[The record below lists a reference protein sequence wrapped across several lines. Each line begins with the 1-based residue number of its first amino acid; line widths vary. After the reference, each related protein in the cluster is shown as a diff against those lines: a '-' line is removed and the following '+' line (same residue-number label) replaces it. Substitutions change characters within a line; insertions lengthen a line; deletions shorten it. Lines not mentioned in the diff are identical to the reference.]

1 MGSKKI
7 GAIIALD
14 GERSFKQSVTNCN
27 RTLSQLKAEME
38 LVKAE
43 SEGQEDS
50 LESLKKQHEVLA
62 KTLDAHK
69 QKEEEVEKG
78 LQHARES
85 YAKMGDKLQDLR
97 DNLQQATKRLQ
108 EMEAASDSSSEET
121 EQQRKKV
128 AELTAAVEKSEKNYK
143 TAADRVQTWETNL
156 IKARTETAKASNALN
171 ENAKAMEEA
180 ADHAEDYADS
190 LQEIQTNTDNA
201 AEGVQG
207 VSGAF
212 SGIFSKITP
221 TTAGLAALGT
231 ALAKT
236 AKESVE
242 FAASTESAT
251 KKFQAAS
258 GVATVNM
265 EKYKDAIEDLYS
277 DNYGENIASV
287 ADSMAQIKQITGE
300 IDPSNLKDL
309 TENAIALE
317 DIFDMDMQES
327 VRGIDTLM
335 KKFGLT
341 SKQAYDYLAKGAQNG
356 LDKTHELGD
365 NIAEYGQ
372 LWSQAGFSAEE
383 MFAILQNGLDAGA
396 YNLDKV
402 NDFVKE
408 FTITLADG
416 TIEENLNSF
425 SDGTADLVQKWK
437 EGKVTARDVFYSVI
451 SDLKNTTNEQEA
463 LTTASTVWS
472 SLGEDNAMAVIT
484 SLGDVNDA
492 YKEVNGTMNDIK
504 DIGYDTLES
513 KLETLGRKAKTEIL
527 NPIGEAA
534 LPLLEKGIDLAGSA
548 IDAVGKRIS
557 PQKTVLQEFIEEIE
571 NSNEQVDKLLEN
583 ASTSM
588 KNAQLD
594 AEKLENYKKTLLEL
608 NGVTE
613 KTEYE
618 KYQVKRI
625 VQDLSES
632 IPQLADAWDEESGS
646 IKLTNEQITALIGNQ
661 EAYIIQSA
669 AMEAKEESMKAL
681 FEAEMNVAKAES
693 AYNEAVEENTA
704 AVEKNEASMDSLG
717 YGYGNFRNEVDD
729 TRANVDEA
737 REALEEATRS
747 QKEAKKEVDDTT
759 SAADAAAQK
768 MEEYSATLESAAES
782 AGDMAS
788 AQENASASIDS
799 SADIISDATVRIA
812 EKYVNMRDTMTESIQ
827 SQMDMFT
834 EYSAGTE
841 ISTQQLLDNMQSQI
855 NGVTNWADN
864 METLAQK
871 GINDGLL
878 EHLAELG
885 PQGASYVQ
893 AFVDMTPEQLE
904 KANELWAESLDFKTG
919 TAEAVDSAIE
929 TYTEGIS
936 GGTDKIQQAMKELGT
951 NSWEGFKQG
960 ISEKESEAEATGTE
974 LGEALIKGTAEG
986 TGVHSPSWKTA
997 QQGRY
1002 VAEGLKEGIE
1012 SGSPEATEAAKDM
1025 ASEVIETSKTI
1036 LDKDGFVAIGKNI
1049 PTGLRGGISREKPYT
1064 IAVIRKMLQEIR
1076 NISAI
1081 ETAREKY
1088 IPYGKNI
1095 AMGLRDGISE
1105 ASSYPVNSLRGIM
1118 DQIRDTANNA
1128 PDLYNTGWNLS
1139 IGLAN
1144 GITAGSSSVVNA
1156 VANMCQAAVNEA
1168 RSRLDIHSPS
1178 KVFAELGAYTA
1189 EGFGVGYESK
1199 IADVNGMIR
1208 ESMDYSDMV
1217 RKPVAGG
1224 TGVFAE
1230 DAVDALMEYLPYL
1243 QVIAEKKYMAYIDQ
1257 NQAVD
1262 ALGDKLSN
1270 NTVLRTRRMR

>member
-43 SEGQEDS
+43 SEGQENS

-62 KTLDAHK
+62 KTLDVHK

-108 EMEAASDSSSEET
+108 EMESASDSSSEET

-128 AELTAAVEKSEKNYK
+128 AELTEALEKSEKNYK

-190 LQEIQTNTDNA
+190 LQEIQTNTDDA

-212 SGIFSKITP
+212 SGIASKITP
-221 TTAGLAALGT
+221 TTAGLAALGA

-251 KKFQAAS
+251 KKIQAAS
-258 GVATVNM
+258 GVAAANM

-383 MFAILQNGLDAGA
+383 MFTILQNGLDAGA

-408 FTITLADG
+408 FTISLADG
-416 TIEENLNSF
+416 RIGENLGSF
-425 SDGTADLVQKWK
+425 SEGTADLFQKWQ
-437 EGKVTARDVFYSVI
+437 EGKATAKDVFYSVI
-451 SDLKNTTNEQEA
+451 SDLKNATNEQEA

-513 KLETLGRKAKTEIL
+513 KLESLGRKAKTEIL
-527 NPIGEAA
+527 NPIGEVA
-534 LPLLEKGIDLAGSA
+534 LPLLEKGIDLTGSA

-557 PQKTVLQEFIEEIE
+557 PQKTVLQEFIEEIK

-669 AMEAKEESMKAL
+669 AIEAKEESMKAL

-693 AYNEAVEENTA
+693 AYNEAAQKSDEVIK
-704 AVEKNEASMDSLG
+704 KNNESIESTGIAIDG
-717 YGYGNFRNEVDD
+717 YEYKLS
-729 TRANVDEA
+729 RAMATEDEA
-737 REALEEATRS
+737 RDALDEAAKA
-747 QKEAKKEVDDTT
+747 QKKAKEEVDNTT
-759 SAADAAAQK
+759 AAADAAAQK
-768 MEEYSATLESAAES
+768 IEEYGITLDTTTAASEE
-782 AGDMAS
+782 MAS
-788 AQENASASIDS
+788 AQEDASSSIDE
-799 SADIISDATVRIA
+799 SANIISDATVRIA
-812 EKYVNMRDTMTESIQ
+812 EKYVSMRDTMIGSIQ
-827 SQMDMFT
+827 NQMDMFA

-864 METLAQK
+864 METLARK

-885 PQGASYVQ
+885 PQGANYVQ
-893 AFVDMTPEQLE
+893 AFVDMTPGQLE

-960 ISEKESEAEATGTE
+960 ITEKEGEAEAAGTE

-1012 SGSPEATEAAKDM
+1012 SGSPEVTAAAKDM
-1025 ASEVIETSKTI
+1025 ASKLIETSKEV
-1036 LDKDGFVAIGKNI
+1036 LDKDGFIAIGKNI
-1049 PTGLRGGISREKPYT
+1049 TTGLQSGINKGRPYT
-1064 IAVIRKMLQEIR
+1064 IAAIRKLLQEIR
-1076 NISAI
+1076 NMSATGTAQEKYAPYGRNIAIGLRNGISA
-1081 ETAREKY
+1081 
-1088 IPYGKNI
+1088 
-1095 AMGLRDGISE
+1095 
-1105 ASSYPVNSLRGIM
+1105 ASQYPVNSLRGIM
-1118 DQIRDTANNA
+1118 NQIRDISNNA
-1128 PDLYNTGWNLS
+1128 PNLYNTGWNLS

-1144 GITAGSSSVVNA
+1144 GITAGSSSVINA
-1156 VANMCQAAVNEA
+1156 VANMCQAAVDEA

-1217 RKPVAGG
+1217 RKPAAGG
-1224 TGVFAE
+1224 TGAFAE

-1262 ALGDKLSN
+1262 ALGDRISN
-1270 NTVLRTRRMR
+1270 NTALRTRRMR

>member
-43 SEGQEDS
+43 SEGQENS

-62 KTLDAHK
+62 KTLDVHK

-108 EMEAASDSSSEET
+108 EMESASDTSSEET

-128 AELTAAVEKSEKNYK
+128 AELKEALEKSEKNYK

-190 LQEIQTNTDNA
+190 LQEIQTNTDDA

-212 SGIFSKITP
+212 SGIASKITP
-221 TTAGLAALGT
+221 TTAGLAALGA

-258 GVATVNM
+258 GVAAANM

-341 SKQAYDYLAKGAQNG
+341 SKQAYDYLAKGAHNG
-356 LDKTHELGD
+356 LDKTHELCD

-383 MFAILQNGLDAGA
+383 MFTILQNGLDAGA

-408 FTITLADG
+408 FTISLADG
-416 TIEENLNSF
+416 RIGENLGSF
-425 SDGTADLVQKWK
+425 SEGTADLFQKWQ
-437 EGKVTARDVFYSVI
+437 EGKATAKDVFYSVI
-451 SDLKNTTNEQEA
+451 SDLKNATNEQEA

-513 KLETLGRKAKTEIL
+513 KLESLGRKAKTEIL

-557 PQKTVLQEFIEEIE
+557 PQKTVLQEFIEEIK

-669 AMEAKEESMKAL
+669 AIEAKEESMKAL

-693 AYNEAVEENTA
+693 AYNEAAQKSDEVIK
-704 AVEKNEASMDSLG
+704 KNNESIESTGIAIDG
-717 YGYGNFRNEVDD
+717 YEYKLS
-729 TRANVDEA
+729 RAMATEDEA
-737 REALEEATRS
+737 RDALDEAAKA
-747 QKEAKKEVDDTT
+747 QKKAKEEVDNTT
-759 SAADAAAQK
+759 AAADAAAQK
-768 MEEYSATLESAAES
+768 IEEYGITLDTTTAASEE
-782 AGDMAS
+782 MAS
-788 AQENASASIDS
+788 AQEDASSSIDE
-799 SADIISDATVRIA
+799 SANIISDATVRIA
-812 EKYVNMRDTMTESIQ
+812 EKYVSMRDTMIGSIQ
-827 SQMDMFT
+827 NQMDMFA

-841 ISTQQLLDNMQSQI
+841 IST
-855 NGVTNWADN
+855 
-864 METLAQK
+864 
-871 GINDGLL
+871 
-878 EHLAELG
+878 
-885 PQGASYVQ
+885 
-893 AFVDMTPEQLE
+893 
-904 KANELWAESLDFKTG
+904 
-919 TAEAVDSAIE
+919 
-929 TYTEGIS
+929 
-936 GGTDKIQQAMKELGT
+936 
-951 NSWEGFKQG
+951 
-960 ISEKESEAEATGTE
+960 
-974 LGEALIKGTAEG
+974 
-986 TGVHSPSWKTA
+986 
-997 QQGRY
+997 
-1002 VAEGLKEGIE
+1002 
-1012 SGSPEATEAAKDM
+1012 
-1025 ASEVIETSKTI
+1025 
-1036 LDKDGFVAIGKNI
+1036 
-1049 PTGLRGGISREKPYT
+1049 
-1064 IAVIRKMLQEIR
+1064 
-1076 NISAI
+1076 
-1081 ETAREKY
+1081 
-1088 IPYGKNI
+1088 
-1095 AMGLRDGISE
+1095 
-1105 ASSYPVNSLRGIM
+1105 
-1118 DQIRDTANNA
+1118 
-1128 PDLYNTGWNLS
+1128 
-1139 IGLAN
+1139 
-1144 GITAGSSSVVNA
+1144 
-1156 VANMCQAAVNEA
+1156 
-1168 RSRLDIHSPS
+1168 
-1178 KVFAELGAYTA
+1178 
-1189 EGFGVGYESK
+1189 
-1199 IADVNGMIR
+1199 
-1208 ESMDYSDMV
+1208 
-1217 RKPVAGG
+1217 
-1224 TGVFAE
+1224 
-1230 DAVDALMEYLPYL
+1230 
-1243 QVIAEKKYMAYIDQ
+1243 
-1257 NQAVD
+1257 
-1262 ALGDKLSN
+1262 
-1270 NTVLRTRRMR
+1270 

>member
-1 MGSKKI
+1 MGKKI

-50 LESLKKQHEVLA
+50 LESLKNRHEVLT
-62 KTLDAHK
+62 KILDAHK

-108 EMEAASDSSSEET
+108 EMESASDSSSEET

-128 AELTAAVEKSEKNYK
+128 AELTAALEKSEKNYK

-180 ADHAEDYADS
+180 AKHAEDYADS
-190 LQEIQTNTDNA
+190 LQEIQINTDDA
-201 AEGVQG
+201 TEGVQE

-212 SGIFSKITP
+212 SGIAGKITP
-221 TTAGLAALGT
+221 TTAGLAALGA

-236 AKESVE
+236 AEESVE

-258 GVATVNM
+258 GVAAANM

-277 DNYGENIASV
+277 DNYGESIASV

-300 IDPSNLKDL
+300 LDPSNLKDL

-383 MFAILQNGLDAGA
+383 MFVILQNGLDAGA

-416 TIEENLNSF
+416 TIEENLDSF

-492 YKEVNGTMNDIK
+492 YKEVNGTMNEIK

-513 KLETLGRKAKTEIL
+513 KLESLGRKAKTEIL
-527 NPIGEAA
+527 NPIGETA

-557 PQKTVLQEFIEEIE
+557 PQKTVLQEFIEEIK
-571 NSNEQVDKLLEN
+571 NSNEQVDNLLES

-588 KNAQLD
+588 KNAQFD

-625 VQDLSES
+625 VQELSES

-717 YGYGNFRNEVDD
+717 YGYGDFRN
-729 TRANVDEA
+729 
-737 REALEEATRS
+737 
-747 QKEAKKEVDDTT
+747 EVDDTT

-768 MEEYSATLESAAES
+768 MEEYSATLESTVES

-827 SQMDMFT
+827 NQMDMFT
-834 EYSAGTE
+834 EYSTGTE

-864 METLAQK
+864 METLAKK

-904 KANELWAESLDFKTG
+904 RANELWAESLDFKTG

-960 ISEKESEAEATGTE
+960 ILEKESEAEATGTE

-1002 VAEGLKEGIE
+1002 VVEGLKVGIE

-1025 ASEVIETSKTI
+1025 ASEVIETSETI
-1036 LDKDGFVAIGKNI
+1036 LDKDGFVTIGKNI
-1049 PTGLRGGISREKPYT
+1049 PTGLRGGINKEKPYT
-1064 IAVIRKMLQEIR
+1064 IATIRKMLQEIR
-1076 NISAI
+1076 DISVTG
-1081 ETAREKY
+1081 TAQEKY

-1095 AMGLRDGISE
+1095 AIGLRNGISE
-1105 ASSYPVNSLRGIM
+1105 ASTYPVNSLRGIM

-1128 PDLYNTGWNLS
+1128 PNLYNTGWNLS

-1199 IADVNGMIR
+1199 IVDVNGMIR

-1224 TGVFAE
+1224 TGAFAE

-1262 ALGDKLSN
+1262 ALGDRISN
-1270 NTVLRTRRMR
+1270 NTALRTRRMR